1 MKKRYK
7 RRKTSYLLIFVIVLL
22 SISTGYAALNSTLII
37 MGTSA
42 IQKNI
47 WDVHFENLNIKEG
60 SVTATTEPTITDSNR
75 ISDFTFVLDKRGDFY
90 EFTVDVVNNGSLDAM
105 VNNVEKTPTL
115 TSEQEKYL
123 TYKITY
129 ENGEEIKKNQLL
141 KVNDFVRIKVRVE
154 FKSNITASDLPQTQ
168 HVLNLGFVVNYIQ
181 AEDNG
186 DFVDNNGKLVKVVSG
201 SGTNTGDEVC
211 FGKEC
216 FYVIS
221 STNEKITMISKYNL
235 YVGNETHTY
244 CIPDSDDCTD
254 TYYPYTDEATGI
266 QDSSMLGWKSGMSIS
281 NGTWKFSDTN
291 YWNGAVDSYPANVYN
306 SSSSL
311 YGYIENYKTYL
322 KSNSLN
328 VIDARLITKE
338 DLESLG
344 CVISK
349 WSCTEAPSWVYNIT
363 YWSSIAYGENT
374 VLTISD
380 GGGIGAN
387 RYLIEGFAG
396 VRPVIEIDRSTI
408 PVESVIPI
416 ANASLDA
423 IGTMVTIGSEQFYTI
438 GTEGDN
444 VKLLSMYNLYV
455 GNIVDENWNITPL
468 ASPTGKQSELAI
480 GYNWD
485 SENSVEKLPFIGS
498 TLFSYTKNTY
508 AGSIVEGYVNNYK
521 TILESDYGVDVVEA
535 RLITR
540 DELISIGCYN
550 PICEGA
556 PNWVYATSYWSGEVR
571 GDYLVEVVSSS
582 RYFYPDEYSIK
593 DYYGVRPVIVIS
605 KSLF

>member
-1 MKKRYK
+1 
-7 RRKTSYLLIFVIVLL
+7 
-22 SISTGYAALNSTLII
+22 
-37 MGTSA
+37 
-42 IQKNI
+42 
-47 WDVHFENLNIKEG
+47 
-60 SVTATTEPTITDSNR
+60 
-75 ISDFTFVLDKRGDFY
+75 
-90 EFTVDVVNNGSLDAM
+90 
-105 VNNVEKTPTL
+105 
-115 TSEQEKYL
+115 
-123 TYKITY
+123 
-129 ENGEEIKKNQLL
+129 
-141 KVNDFVRIKVRVE
+141 
-154 FKSNITASDLPQTQ
+154 
-168 HVLNLGFVVNYIQ
+168 
-181 AEDNG
+181 
-186 DFVDNNGKLVKVVSG
+186 
-201 SGTNTGDEVC
+201 
-211 FGKEC
+211 
-216 FYVIS
+216 
-221 STNEKITMISKYNL
+221 MISKYNL

-438 GTEGDN
+438 GTEGEN

-455 GNIVDENWNITPL
+455 GGEYNNSWVAYGDE
-468 ASPTGKQSELAI
+468 ATGIQDSTMI
-480 GYNWD
+480 GHNGVLVRKGTIKFSNTKYWSNGSSSGYIYDNNSLLYNYI
-485 SENSVEKLPFIGS
+485 ENYANYL
-498 TLFSYTKNTY
+498 KN
-508 AGSIVEGYVNNYK
+508 K
-521 TILESDYGVDVVEA
+521 DVKIEDA
-535 RLITR
+535 RLINLT
-540 DELISIGCYN
+540 ELESLGCSVSTYS
-550 PICEGA
+550 CSKA
-556 PNWVYATSYWSGEVR
+556 PKWVTETSYWTGSNFSV
-571 GDYLVEVVSSS
+571 DYLWTVYNSGSSLD
-582 RYFYPDEYSIK
+582 YNLYSNN
-593 DYYGVRPVIVIS
+593 DCFGVRPVIIMP
-605 KSLF
+605 KSDIVVS